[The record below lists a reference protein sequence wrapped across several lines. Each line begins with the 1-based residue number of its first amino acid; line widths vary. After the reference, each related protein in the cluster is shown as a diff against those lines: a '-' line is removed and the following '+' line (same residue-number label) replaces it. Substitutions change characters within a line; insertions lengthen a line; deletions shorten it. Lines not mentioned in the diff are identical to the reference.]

1 MLILL
6 HSTYVS
12 FLDWIILS
20 PFFRYIAGYL
30 IHYNNMLPGMLYII
44 IIFCWVCNP
53 KRLWSV
59 FLILTLLCTK
69 LWDMKEGKKNCT
81 KISNTKKT
89 SNVWSTRWQNLIN
102 ELYNATWKLVYN
114 VFPPIH
120 LPTSHLTPKPNPK
133 LCPFVMDSFLE
144 LSNIYT
150 IYTIENKTFIWGHST
165 LFACL
170 MNSLFNGRYLCFVE

>member
-1 MLILL
+1 MQ
-6 HSTYVS
+6 HSWFLAEIDMSIYWFCKESISTVIVQFQIQS
-12 FLDWIILS
+12 NNVDFAAQHLCHGLLDWIILS

-30 IHYNNMLPGMLYII
+30 IYYNNILPGMLYII

-89 SNVWSTRWQNLIN
+89 SNVWSSRWQNLIN

-120 LPTSHLTPKPNPK
+120 LPTSHLTPN
-133 LCPFVMDSFLE
+133 LIRNCVH
-144 LSNIYT
+144 LSWT
-150 IYTIENKTFIWGHST
+150 VS
-165 LFACL
+165 
-170 MNSLFNGRYLCFVE
+170 